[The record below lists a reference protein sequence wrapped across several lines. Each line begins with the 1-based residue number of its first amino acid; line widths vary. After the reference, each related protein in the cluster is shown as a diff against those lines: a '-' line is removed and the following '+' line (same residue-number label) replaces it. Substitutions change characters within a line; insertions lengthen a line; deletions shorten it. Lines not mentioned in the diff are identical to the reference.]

1 MTTSS
6 SSLPSSSSS
15 LSTSSHIHSP
25 PPSSSPFLLFSH
37 HWRYVLLPHLS
48 SPRWIAN
55 LSFIF
60 LSSCLFIALHIANVN
75 SIHSTHFLP
84 STVVVCT
91 EFLKLFF
98 SIYLSYYYDGQ
109 QNWAL
114 FKECLVR
121 AFIDDGLDILKLC
134 LPAILYTIQNNL
146 QYIIESAPLFLVL
159 YQSKIVTTA
168 IFFTVMLSK
177 RLSIKEWCAI
187 LLLAIGVSI
196 VESSQHDI
204 SPNHHAS
211 SIVGFFSVIIAILT
225 SGFAGVYFEKVL
237 KSSRSSIWIINVQL
251 SMMSCSFS
259 MMFAMVLDPDAIMER
274 GLFQGFNVIVLGILI
289 LQAVTGLALALVVKY
304 SDNLYKGFGNSIA
317 IVIANFF
324 IGLFYQ
330 DVTLNVHFALGSFL
344 VAASSA
350 AYYALTSN
358 TNPTTSQHSTS
369 STVPMIVST
378 GGGNTNTGGTSSG
391 IAGSGLYNLYSTAG
405 SGNVNSQMQYGNAYV
420 VINGPSS
427 FNNVNS
433 SNHSE
438 QTTIESSTSADN
450 NILYHL
456 KSEV

>member
-1 MTTSS
+1 M
-6 SSLPSSSSS
+6 
-15 LSTSSHIHSP
+15 H
-25 PPSSSPFLLFSH
+25 
-37 HWRYVLLPHLS
+37 
-48 SPRWIAN
+48 
-55 LSFIF
+55 
-60 LSSCLFIALHIANVN
+60 
-75 SIHSTHFLP
+75 
-84 STVVVCT
+84 
-91 EFLKLFF
+91 
-98 SIYLSYYYDGQ
+98 Q
-109 QNWAL
+109 
-114 FKECLVR
+114 
-121 AFIDDGLDILKLC
+121 
-134 LPAILYTIQNNL
+134 
-146 QYIIESAPLFLVL
+146 
-159 YQSKIVTTA
+159 
-168 IFFTVMLSK
+168 
-177 RLSIKEWCAI
+177 
-187 LLLAIGVSI
+187 
-196 VESSQHDI
+196 
-204 SPNHHAS
+204 
-211 SIVGFFSVIIAILT
+211 
-225 SGFAGVYFEKVL
+225 
-237 KSSRSSIWIINVQL
+237 
-251 SMMSCSFS
+251 
-259 MMFAMVLDPDAIMER
+259 MFAMVLDPDAIMER

-304 SDNLYKGFGNSIA
+304 SDNLYKGF
-317 IVIANFF
+317 
-324 IGLFYQ
+324 
-330 DVTLNVHFALGSFL
+330 